1 VFELDADYYAQ
12 SGAVLQSS
20 AHYEAMFPPA

>member
-12 SGAVLQSS
+12 SGAVLQPSP
-20 AHYEAMFPPA
+20 HFEAMFG